1 MKKIKEMLQI
11 GQLTEAI
18 QYLETQLKDDP
29 INIDFRSALI
39 ELLCIKGD
47 LERADKQLNLMVQ
60 KHPDFIIGATN
71 LRQLVRAEQSRKDF
85 ANGIS
90 VPELFNGTN
99 AHSEALLQ
107 LSVELHNGDT
117 ASMQAKAEKLEECRP
132 EVSLKL
138 NENVVSELRDLDD
151 SLGGFIEIFG
161 TDGKFYLAE
170 LSQIDFITFKPATS
184 IIEQVWRRVDLS
196 IKDGPSGEA
205 HIPLVYAQSE
215 TDAEKL
221 GRETDW
227 KEFAPDFMMG
237 VGQKMWFVDDA
248 AVPFSDFNRLETNTL
263 ETDS

>member
-1 MKKIKEMLQI
+1 MKKIKEMLQA
-11 GQLTEAI
+11 GKLTEAI
-18 QYLETQLKDDP
+18 QFLETQLKDDP
-29 INIDFRSALI
+29 MNVEYRSSLI

-71 LRQLVRAEQSRKDF
+71 LRQLIRAEQARKDF
-85 ANGIS
+85 ANGVS
-90 VPELFNGTN
+90 VPELFNGTTP
-99 AHSEALLQ
+99 HSEALLQ
-107 LSVELHNGDT
+107 LSVELHNGDA
-117 ASMQAKAEKLEECRP
+117 ASMKLKAESLEEIRP
-132 EVSLKL
+132 ELSIKL
-138 NENVVSELRDLDD
+138 NDNVVAEMRDLDD
-151 SLGGFIEIFG
+151 TLGGFIEIFG

-170 LSQIDFITFKPATS
+170 LSQIDFITFKPAES

-227 KEFAPDFMMG
+227 KEFSTDFMVG

-248 AVPFSDFNRLETNTL
+248 AVPFSDFIRLE
-263 ETDS
+263 SAS

>member
-1 MKKIKEMLQI
+1 MNKIKEMLQA
-11 GQLTEAI
+11 GKLTEAI
-18 QYLETQLKDDP
+18 QYLENQLKDDP
-29 INIDFRSALI
+29 LNVEYRSSLI

-71 LRQLVRAEQSRKDF
+71 LRQLIRAEQARKDF
-85 ANGIS
+85 ANGVS
-90 VPELFNGTN
+90 VPDLFNGTTP
-99 AHSEALLQ
+99 HSEALLQ
-107 LSVELHNGDT
+107 LSVELHNGDA
-117 ASMQAKAEKLEECRP
+117 ASMKLKAENLEENRP
-132 EVSLKL
+132 ELAIKL
-138 NENVVSELRDLDD
+138 NDNVVAEMRDLDD
-151 SLGGFIEIFG
+151 TLGGFIEIFG

-170 LSQIDFITFKPATS
+170 LSQIDFITFKPAES

-227 KEFAPDFMMG
+227 KEFSTDFMVG

-248 AVPFSDFNRLETNTL
+248 AVPFSDFIRLE
-263 ETDS
+263 SAS

>member
-1 MKKIKEMLQI
+1 MKKIKEMLQA
-11 GQLTEAI
+11 GKLTDAI

-29 INIDFRSALI
+29 MNVDFRSSLI

-60 KHPDFIIGATN
+60 KHPDFVIGATN
-71 LRQLVRAEQSRKDF
+71 LRQLIRAEQARKDF
-85 ANGIS
+85 ANGLS

-99 AHSEALLQ
+99 SHSEALLK
-107 LSVELHNGDT
+107 LSVELHNGDA
-117 ASMQAKAEKLEECRP
+117 ASMKMTAEKLEENRP
-132 EVSLKL
+132 ELTIKL
-138 NENVVSELRDLDD
+138 NENMVSEMRDLDD
-151 SLGGFIEIFG
+151 TLGGFIEIFG

-170 LSQIDFITFKPATS
+170 LSQIDFISFKPAAS

-205 HIPLVYAQSE
+205 HIPLVYAKSE

-227 KEFAPDFMMG
+227 KEFTTDFMIG
-237 VGQKMWFVDDA
+237 LGQKMWFVDDA
-248 AVPFSDFNRLETNTL
+248 AVPFSDFTRLE
-263 ETDS
+263 SAS

>member
-1 MKKIKEMLQI
+1 MKKMTQMLQM

-18 QYLETQLKDDP
+18 QYLENGLKDDP
-29 INIDFRSALI
+29 INVDFRSSLI

-60 KHPDFIIGATN
+60 KHPEFLIGATN
-71 LRQLVRAEQSRKDF
+71 LRQLIRAEQARKDF

-107 LSVELHNGDT
+107 LSIELHNGDR
-117 ASMQAKAEKLEECRP
+117 ASIKDKAEKLEALRP
-132 EVSLKL
+132 TLTMTLDDTEI
-138 NENVVSELRDLDD
+138 NEMRDMDD

-170 LSQIDFITFKPATS
+170 LSEIEYITFKPAAS

-205 HIPLVYAQSE
+205 HIPMVYVQSE
-215 TDAEKL
+215 SDAEKL

-227 KEFAPDFMMG
+227 KEIGDELMVG
-237 VGQKMWFVDDA
+237 VGHKMWFVDDA
-248 AVPFSDFNRLETNTL
+248 AVPFSEFKRL
-263 ETDS
+263 DSVSA